1 MGEAAEE
8 IPSIVLSGEVLELDR
23 ESEEWKVVAKKV
35 REACET
41 WGCFVVEYDKI
52 PIELQEELFETT
64 KDMFDL
70 PEETKLKYKKATP
83 KDGGYVVSNPFIPLY
98 ESFGVYGEDEVRAFE
113 KLMWPRGKPGFCEVQ
128 ISITAKMLELN
139 LLLLRMIFESIGVGD
154 FYDSK
159 AMDDN
164 IVGRLRAH
172 KYKLPKENQDPIG
185 LKPHVDKTILTILC
199 QNSVQGLEI
208 LTKQGNWIPINIPRG
223 ALVVIVGD
231 ALEVGYCLLQFCG
244 NYSVNVVR
252 IITVVFGLL
261 ICRWFYYGNYMPSA
275 ERGGDEVGVEGE
287 DAQRGVAIEA
297 WTNGR
302 LHPPKHRVVMSGD
315 KERYSCG
322 FFAIPKDGVTIEA
335 PPELVD
341 NDYPLRYRPFVYSEY
356 LAKHIANVSFDA
368 LKIYAGV

>member
-1 MGEAAEE
+1 MDEAAEE

-128 ISITAKMLELN
+128 ISVTAKMLELN
-139 LLLLRMIFESIGVGD
+139 LLLLRMIFESFGVGD

-159 AMDDN
+159 AMDDS

-199 QNSVQGLEI
+199 QNSVQGLEV

-223 ALVVIVGD
+223 AMVVIVGD
-231 ALEVGYCLLQFCG
+231 AL
-244 NYSVNVVR
+244 
-252 IITVVFGLL
+252 
-261 ICRWFYYGNYMPSA
+261 
-275 ERGGDEVGVEGE
+275 
-287 DAQRGVAIEA
+287 EA

-302 LHPPKHRVVMSGD
+302 LHPPKHRVVMSGN
-315 KERYSCG
+315 KVRYSCG